1 MKERYEGHGLV
12 RFFRVV
18 ITLAVI
24 GALSVVG
31 WIGWGI
37 WQWIK

>member
-18 ITLAVI
+18 ITLVVI
-24 GALSVVG
+24 GAVTVVSG
-31 WIGWGI
+31 VVWGI